1 MKAIITLQCVW
12 PLATHSAEQIYG
24 MASEKSETQKIGT
37 KDISSKEELS
47 DSQSDELVNKGS
59 NVQDTDNDL
68 QSNSDINALPS
79 PKSFDSPQ
87 TPLPVE
93 EVPASSNDKSEGD
106 NITTNDIDG
115 EHRNHSDINTQ
126 SSSPSPCLPSPNPEE
141 PQFLRPFS
149 TTFTPKHSNDK
160 DVFNGR
166 ITPPPA
172 MISPLPATPAGSMT
186 PVFKYIQ
193 IISLFNLFVYIDLM
207 PFKP

>member
-1 MKAIITLQCVW
+1 M
-12 PLATHSAEQIYG
+12 ATHTAEQIYG
-24 MASEKSETQKIGT
+24 MANDKSETQKIET

-47 DSQSDELVNKGS
+47 DSQSDNLVNKGS
-59 NVQDTDNDL
+59 NIQDTDNDL
-68 QSNSDINALPS
+68 QSNSDINALSS

-87 TPLPVE
+87 TPRPVE
-93 EVPASSNDKSEGD
+93 EVPASSNDRLEGD
-106 NITTNDIDG
+106 NTTTNDFDG
-115 EHRNHSDINTQ
+115 EHRNHSDINTK

-149 TTFTPKHSNDK
+149 TSFTPKHSNDK

-186 PVFKYIQ
+186 PVFRYAQ
-193 IISLFNLFVYIDLM
+193 IISIFN
-207 PFKP
+207 PFYVI

>member
-12 PLATHSAEQIYG
+12 PLATHTAEQIYG
-24 MASEKSETQKIGT
+24 MANEKSETQKIGT

-47 DSQSDELVNKGS
+47 DNQSDKLANKSS

-68 QSNSDINALPS
+68 QSNSDINALSS
-79 PKSFDSPQ
+79 PKSFNSPQ
-87 TPLPVE
+87 TPQPEE
-93 EVPASSNDKSEGD
+93 EVPASSNGKLEGD
-106 NITTNDIDG
+106 NITANDFDG

-126 SSSPSPCLPSPNPEE
+126 SSSLSPCLPSPNPEE

-149 TTFTPKHSNDK
+149 TSFTPKHSNDK

-186 PVFKYIQ
+186 PVFRYAQ
-193 IISLFNLFVYIDLM
+193 IISISNLFLNLCHL
-207 PFKP
+207 KPN